1 MKMNR
6 RTTLSAFSPL
16 IAAGI
21 AMFAVSAFSQT
32 SDYRAV
38 WEFQEYCAACHET
51 PAPGTRAPSR
61 AELKAMSPTKIY
73 HAMTVGKMQ
82 PNAEKLSDKQKRR
95 VAEWLSGR
103 PLVEIDRS
111 AAGMANACSSEAQL
125 DNPLA
130 GSGWVGWSPDATTS
144 SRYQSAGAAG
154 LSVADVS
161 KLELKWAFGL
171 PGAGTLR
178 SQPVVGGGW
187 LWVGSDNGMVYALD
201 AGTGCVHWSFEAQ
214 RPVVSSVTVG
224 PLPGSPG
231 HYAVYFGDFG
241 ANVYALDAESGEQ
254 LWTTRVD
261 DHHATAISGSVVLT
275 PSGDRLVVPVGS
287 WEEPMSA
294 SPTYEC
300 CTSRGAVAVLDSKT
314 GAQLWKTYTLAEQ
327 PRPVWKN
334 SSGVQQYGPSGAGV
348 WSSPTIDT
356 RRNAVYVGTS
366 NSYIPVPDGGAS
378 DAVLAFDL
386 DDGKMLWSRQLLE
399 NDANDFSCG
408 DAPEQYQKNCPG
420 KTAGPND
427 DIGAP
432 PIIHTLE
439 SGRQVVIASQESRRI
454 SVLDPDRNGDIIWQ
468 GIPSA
473 RATSTG
479 GNLGPAI
486 DDKYLYVPLG
496 YKVYKEFESA
506 KGLDVEGG
514 LVAVDPETGQIQW
527 TTVVPRP
534 SDCPDPASSYCTSA
548 NQAAVTAIPGVVFT
562 GSVDGTMRAYSSAD
576 GAMIWSYSSNRPF
589 DTVNGIEARGG
600 SVGGPGPTIVDGMV
614 YWGSGYAI
622 LGTTAGNVLLAFH
635 VASE

>member
-1 MKMNR
+1 
-6 RTTLSAFSPL
+6 
-16 IAAGI
+16 
-21 AMFAVSAFSQT
+21 
-32 SDYRAV
+32 
-38 WEFQEYCAACHET
+38 
-51 PAPGTRAPSR
+51 
-61 AELKAMSPTKIY
+61 
-73 HAMTVGKMQ
+73 
-82 PNAEKLSDKQKRR
+82 
-95 VAEWLSGR
+95 
-103 PLVEIDRS
+103 
-111 AAGMANACSSEAQL
+111 
-125 DNPLA
+125 
-130 GSGWVGWSPDATTS
+130 
-144 SRYQSAGAAG
+144 
-154 LSVADVS
+154 
-161 KLELKWAFGL
+161 
-171 PGAGTLR
+171 
-178 SQPVVGGGW
+178 
-187 LWVGSDNGMVYALD
+187 
-201 AGTGCVHWSFEAQ
+201 
-214 RPVVSSVTVG
+214 
-224 PLPGSPG
+224 
-231 HYAVYFGDFG
+231 
-241 ANVYALDAESGEQ
+241 
-254 LWTTRVD
+254 
-261 DHHATAISGSVVLT
+261 
-275 PSGDRLVVPVGS
+275 
-287 WEEPMSA
+287 
-294 SPTYEC
+294 
-300 CTSRGAVAVLDSKT
+300 
-314 GAQLWKTYTLAEQ
+314 
-327 PRPVWKN
+327 
-334 SSGVQQYGPSGAGV
+334 
-348 WSSPTIDT
+348 
-356 RRNAVYVGTS
+356 VYVGTS